1 MTMKRV
7 LIISFVCLFCSISYG
22 QNCLIPLQSLVNT
35 DCNPEVS
42 NYITN
47 KLKSLTSTSDVLG
60 AIENAQFA
68 IALNYSV
75 RDKQILSGSPTKIIY
90 VIEATFQILDLK
102 GNRNFA
108 TYTKDIKGIGNNEQ
122 KALINAF
129 QKINSNDENLKK
141 FLREGNNKI
150 IDYYNANYGQIISKA
165 RLLAST
171 KHFDEALYNLMTIP
185 ECCNVYGLVMEVS
198 STIYQQFIDQHC
210 NENLAQ
216 ARAVWIASPNRDG
229 AMSASIFLSEIYP
242 DAACYEDAIQLA
254 NEIKKQMGEEWKF
267 AMKQWDD
274 NIFLERQRIEAMREI
289 GISFAKSK
297 TNSHKGCSIN

>member
-1 MTMKRV
+1 MTMNRV
-7 LIISFVCLFCSISYG
+7 LIISLVFLFCSISYG

-35 DCNPEVS
+35 DCSPEVS

-47 KLKSLTSTSDVLG
+47 KLKSLTSTSDAMG

-68 IALNYSV
+68 ITLDYNV

-90 VIEATFQILDLK
+90 VIEATIQILDLK

-108 TYTKDIKGIGNNEQ
+108 TYTKDIKGIGDNEQ

-129 QKINSNDENLKK
+129 QKINSTDINLKK
-141 FLREGNNKI
+141 FLNEGHNRI
-150 IDYYNANYGQIISKA
+150 IDYYNTNYEQIINKA

-171 KHFDEALYNLMTIP
+171 RHYDEALYNLMTIP
-185 ECCNVYGLVMEVS
+185 ECCNGYGLVMNVS
-198 STIYQQFIDQHC
+198 YTIYQQFIDQHC

-216 ARAVWIASPNRDG
+216 ARAAWIASPNREG
-229 AMSASIFLSEIYP
+229 AISASIFLSEIYP
-242 DAACYEDAIQLA
+242 DAACYEDAIHLA
-254 NEIKKQMGEEWKF
+254 NEIKNQMGEEWKF
-267 AMKQWDD
+267 TLKQWDD
-274 NIFLERQRIEAMREI
+274 NISLERQRIEAMREI

-297 TNSHKGCSIN
+297 TKSYK

>member
-1 MTMKRV
+1 M
-7 LIISFVCLFCSISYG
+7 
-22 QNCLIPLQSLVNT
+22 
-35 DCNPEVS
+35 S

-68 IALNYSV
+68 IALNYSF

-90 VIEATFQILDLK
+90 VIEATFQIIDLK

-150 IDYYNANYGQIISKA
+150 IDYYNANYEQIISKA

-185 ECCNVYGLVMEVS
+185 ECCNGYGLVMEVS

-216 ARAVWIASPNRDG
+216 ARAAWIASPNRDG
-229 AMSASIFLSEIYP
+229 AMSASIFISEIYP
-242 DAACYEDAIQLA
+242 DAGCYEDAIHLA

-274 NIFLERQRIEAMREI
+274 NISLERQRIEAMREI

-297 TNSHKGCSIN
+297 TNSHK